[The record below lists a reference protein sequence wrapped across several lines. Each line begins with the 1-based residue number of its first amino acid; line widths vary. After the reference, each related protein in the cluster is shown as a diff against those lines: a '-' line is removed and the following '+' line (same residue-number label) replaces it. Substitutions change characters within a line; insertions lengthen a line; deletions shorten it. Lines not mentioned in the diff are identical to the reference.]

1 MNERQGLFADST
13 GRAAVGAIIGGPV
26 GVVTAL
32 VVGGP
37 LVLVTAAALIAGSLA
52 GALTGDAEDGR
63 EAAIDA
69 ILPIGVWLVGAAIAW
84 VILGTFHE
92 DLPLI
97 FQHYPL
103 HAALGAAVLGGTVA
117 VLLLIVRLARPKA

>member
-1 MNERQGLFADST
+1 MSNSPGILT
-13 GRAAVGAIIGGPV
+13 NPPGRAAVGAVIGGPV

-32 VVGGP
+32 ATSGP
-37 LVLVTAAALIAGSLA
+37 LVVITAAALIAGALA
-52 GALTGDAEDGR
+52 GALTGDAEDSR

-84 VILGTFHE
+84 VILGTFEE
-92 DLPLI
+92 DLPQLLRD
-97 FQHYPL
+97 YPL

-117 VLLLIVRLARPKA
+117 VVVLIVRLGRGER